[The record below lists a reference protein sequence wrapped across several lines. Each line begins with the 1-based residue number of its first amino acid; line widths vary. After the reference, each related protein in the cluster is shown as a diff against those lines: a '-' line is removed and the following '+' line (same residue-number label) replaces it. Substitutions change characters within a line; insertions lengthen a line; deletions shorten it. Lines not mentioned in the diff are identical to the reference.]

1 MFGKK
6 KEITITLKLFAGLE
20 KGLNIKIT
28 DPRMGAQMKVNDG
41 SRLKELLK
49 SLGMKDLSSNAYYCN
64 GKRIGLWT
72 KLRDGDEIT
81 CLRPS
86 GGG

>member
-1 MFGKK
+1 MFGQR

-28 DPRMGAQMKVNDG
+28 DPRQGTRMNVTEGA
-41 SRLKELLK
+41 RLKKLLR
-49 SLGMKDLSSNAYYCN
+49 SIGMKDISSNAYFCG
-64 GKRIGLWT
+64 GKRIGLWK